1 MGISDLFVSYNQV
14 QPPSYLSQP
23 APNYS
28 SDLSNED
35 SIYDNAQLFNQELY
49 DRINNRPKSIFAGWN
64 PIEKSLEEPDDRTP
78 TGNQIVNFFMNKG
91 LTKNQAKG
99 IYGNIMQESGGKHN
113 IVSKDGHNSY
123 GLAQWTGTRKARL
136 FSKYGTNPT
145 VNQQLE
151 YLWDELNSTEKSA
164 LNALRNTSTVA
175 DATKVFMQKFERP
188 ANCAANFKNR
198 LNHANSVA

>member
-14 QPPSYLSQP
+14 QAPSYLESPQIEYTP
-23 APNYS
+23 IGEE
-28 SDLSNED
+28 LT
-35 SIYDNAQLFNQELY
+35 NQENL
-49 DRINNRPKSIFAGWN
+49 DRIQSRNQKKEGFAGWN
-64 PIEKSLEEPDDRTP
+64 PLRQTVQEVPDDRTP

-113 IVSKDGHNSY
+113 IVSRDGHNSY

-151 YLWDELNSTEKSA
+151 YLWSELNSTEKGA
-164 LNALRNTSTVA
+164 LNALRNTSTVE

-188 ANCAANFKNR
+188 ANWAANFKNR
-198 LNHANSVA
+198 LKHANSVA

>member
-14 QPPSYLSQP
+14 QAPSYLSQP
-23 APNYS
+23 QPDYNG
-28 SDLSNED
+28 DLSNED

-64 PIEKSLEEPDDRTP
+64 PIEKSLDVPDDRTP
-78 TGNQIVNFFMNKG
+78 TGSQIVNFFMNKG

-113 IVSKDGHNSY
+113 IVSRDGHNSY

-151 YLWDELNSTEKSA
+151 YLWDELNSTEKGA
-164 LNALRNTSTVA
+164 LNALRNTTTVE

-188 ANCAANFKNR
+188 ANWAANFKNR
-198 LNHANSVA
+198 LKHANSVA

>member
-14 QPPSYLSQP
+14 QAPSYLESPQIEYTP
-23 APNYS
+23 IGEE
-28 SDLSNED
+28 LT
-35 SIYDNAQLFNQELY
+35 NQENL
-49 DRINNRPKSIFAGWN
+49 DRIQSRNQKKEGFAGWN
-64 PIEKSLEEPDDRTP
+64 LLEQNTQEISDDRTP

-113 IVSKDGHNSY
+113 IVSRDGHNSY

-151 YLWDELNSTEKSA
+151 YLWDELNSTEKNA
-164 LNALRNTSTVA
+164 LNALRNTTTVE
-175 DATKVFMQKFERP
+175 DVTKVFMQKFERP
-188 ANCAANFKNR
+188 ANWAANFKNR
-198 LNHANSVA
+198 LKHANSVA

>member
-14 QPPSYLSQP
+14 QAPSYLESPQVEYTP
-23 APNYS
+23 IGEE
-28 SDLSNED
+28 LTT
-35 SIYDNAQLFNQELY
+35 QENL
-49 DRINNRPKSIFAGWN
+49 DRIQSRNQKKEGFAGWN
-64 PIEKSLEEPDDRTP
+64 LLEQNTQEISDDRTP
-78 TGNQIVNFFMNKG
+78 TGSQIVNFFMNKG

-113 IVSKDGHNSY
+113 IVSRDGHNSY

-151 YLWDELNSTEKSA
+151 YLWDELNSTEKNA
-164 LNALRNTSTVA
+164 LNALRNTTTVA

-188 ANCAANFKNR
+188 ANWAANFKNR
-198 LNHANSVA
+198 LKHANSVA

>member
-14 QPPSYLSQP
+14 QAPSYLESPQIEYTP
-23 APNYS
+23 IGEE
-28 SDLSNED
+28 LT
-35 SIYDNAQLFNQELY
+35 NQENL
-49 DRINNRPKSIFAGWN
+49 DRIQSRNQKKEGFAGWSTLGQN
-64 PIEKSLEEPDDRTP
+64 IQEASDDRTP
-78 TGNQIVNFFMNKG
+78 TSSQIVNFFMNKG

-113 IVSKDGHNSY
+113 IVSRDGHNSY

-151 YLWDELNSTEKSA
+151 YLWDELNSTEKNA
-164 LNALRNTSTVA
+164 LNALRNTTTVA

-188 ANCAANFKNR
+188 ANWAANFKNR
-198 LNHANSVA
+198 LKHANSVA

>member
-14 QPPSYLSQP
+14 QAPSYLESPQVEYTP
-23 APNYS
+23 IGEE
-28 SDLSNED
+28 LT
-35 SIYDNAQLFNQELY
+35 NQENL
-49 DRINNRPKSIFAGWN
+49 DRIQSRNQKKEGFAGWN
-64 PIEKSLEEPDDRTP
+64 LLEQNTQEISDDRTP
-78 TGNQIVNFFMNKG
+78 TGSQIVNFFMNKG

-113 IVSKDGHNSY
+113 IVSRDGHNSY

-151 YLWDELNSTEKSA
+151 YLWDELNSTEKNA
-164 LNALRNTSTVA
+164 LKALRNTTTVA

-188 ANCAANFKNR
+188 ANWAANFKNR
-198 LNHANSVA
+198 LKHANSVA

>member
-14 QPPSYLSQP
+14 QAPSYLESPQVEYTP
-23 APNYS
+23 IGEE
-28 SDLSNED
+28 LT
-35 SIYDNAQLFNQELY
+35 NQENL
-49 DRINNRPKSIFAGWN
+49 DRIQSRNQKKEGFAGWN
-64 PIEKSLEEPDDRTP
+64 TLEQDTQEISDDRTP
-78 TGNQIVNFFMNKG
+78 TGSQIVNFFMNKG

-99 IYGNIMQESGGKHN
+99 IYGNIMQESGSKHN
-113 IVSKDGHNSY
+113 IVSRDGHNSY

-151 YLWDELNSTEKSA
+151 YLWDELNSTERGA
-164 LNALRNTSTVA
+164 LDALRNTSTVA

-188 ANCAANFKNR
+188 ANWAANFKNR
-198 LNHANSVA
+198 LKHANSVA

>member
-14 QPPSYLSQP
+14 QAPSYLQSP
-23 APNYS
+23 EIEYTPIGEE
-28 SDLSNED
+28 LT
-35 SIYDNAQLFNQELY
+35 NQENL
-49 DRINNRPKSIFAGWN
+49 DRIQSRNQKKEGFAGWN
-64 PIEKSLEEPDDRTP
+64 LLEQNTQEISDDRTP
-78 TGNQIVNFFMNKG
+78 TSSQIVNFFMNKG

-113 IVSKDGHNSY
+113 IVSRDGHNSY

-164 LNALRNTSTVA
+164 LNALRNTTTVE

-188 ANCAANFKNR
+188 ANWAANFKNR
-198 LNHANSVA
+198 LKHANSVA

>member
-14 QPPSYLSQP
+14 QAPSYLESPQTEYTP
-23 APNYS
+23 IGEE
-28 SDLSNED
+28 LT
-35 SIYDNAQLFNQELY
+35 NQANL
-49 DRINNRPKSIFAGWN
+49 DRIQSRNQKKEGFAGWN
-64 PIEKSLEEPDDRTP
+64 AIEQNPQESSDDRTP
-78 TGNQIVNFFMNKG
+78 TGSQIVNFFMNKG

-113 IVSKDGHNSY
+113 IVSRDGHNSY

-136 FSKYGTNPT
+136 FSKYGTTPT

-151 YLWDELNSTEKSA
+151 YLWDELNSTEKGA
-164 LNALRNTSTVA
+164 LDALRNTSTVA

-188 ANCAANFKNR
+188 ADWAANFKNR
-198 LNHANSVA
+198 LKHANSVA

>member
-14 QPPSYLSQP
+14 QAPSYLESPQVEYTP
-23 APNYS
+23 IGEE
-28 SDLSNED
+28 LT
-35 SIYDNAQLFNQELY
+35 NQENL
-49 DRINNRPKSIFAGWN
+49 DRIQSRNQKKEGFAGWN
-64 PIEKSLEEPDDRTP
+64 LLEQNTQEISDDRTP
-78 TGNQIVNFFMNKG
+78 TSSQIVNFFMNKG

-113 IVSKDGHNSY
+113 IVSRDGHNSY

-164 LNALRNTSTVA
+164 LNALRNTTTVE

-188 ANCAANFKNR
+188 ANWAANFKNR
-198 LNHANSVA
+198 LKHANSVA

>member
-14 QPPSYLSQP
+14 QAPSYLESPQIEYTP
-23 APNYS
+23 IGEE
-28 SDLSNED
+28 LT
-35 SIYDNAQLFNQELY
+35 NQENL
-49 DRINNRPKSIFAGWN
+49 DRIQSRNQKKEGFAGWN
-64 PIEKSLEEPDDRTP
+64 PLEQTVQEVPDDRTP

-113 IVSKDGHNSY
+113 IVSRDGHNSY

-151 YLWDELNSTEKSA
+151 YLWSELNSTEKGA
-164 LNALRNTSTVA
+164 LNALRNTSTVE

-188 ANCAANFKNR
+188 ANWAANFKNR
-198 LNHANSVA
+198 LKHANSVV

>member
-14 QPPSYLSQP
+14 QAPSYLESPQIEYTP
-23 APNYS
+23 IGEE
-28 SDLSNED
+28 LTT
-35 SIYDNAQLFNQELY
+35 QENL
-49 DRINNRPKSIFAGWN
+49 DRIQSRNQKKEGFAGWN
-64 PIEKSLEEPDDRTP
+64 LLEQNTQEISDDRTP
-78 TGNQIVNFFMNKG
+78 TSSQIVNFFMNKG

-113 IVSKDGHNSY
+113 IVSRDGHNSY

-151 YLWDELNSTEKSA
+151 YLWDELNSTEKNA
-164 LNALRNTSTVA
+164 LNALRNTNTVE

-188 ANCAANFKNR
+188 ANWAANFKNR
-198 LNHANSVA
+198 LKHANSVA

>member
-14 QPPSYLSQP
+14 QAPSYLESPQVEYTP
-23 APNYS
+23 IGEE
-28 SDLSNED
+28 LTT
-35 SIYDNAQLFNQELY
+35 QENL
-49 DRINNRPKSIFAGWN
+49 DRIQSRNQKKEGFAGWN
-64 PIEKSLEEPDDRTP
+64 LLEQNTQEISDDRTP
-78 TGNQIVNFFMNKG
+78 TSSQIVNFFMNKG

-113 IVSKDGHNSY
+113 IVSRDGHNSY

-151 YLWDELNSTEKSA
+151 YLWDELNSTEKNA
-164 LNALRNTSTVA
+164 LNALRNTTTVA

-188 ANCAANFKNR
+188 ANWAANFKNR
-198 LNHANSVA
+198 LKHANSVA

>member
-1 MGISDLFVSYNQV
+1 MGISDLFVYYNQV
-14 QPPSYLSQP
+14 QAPSYLESPQVEYTP
-23 APNYS
+23 IGEE
-28 SDLSNED
+28 LT
-35 SIYDNAQLFNQELY
+35 IQENL
-49 DRINNRPKSIFAGWN
+49 DRIQSRNQKKEGFAGWN
-64 PIEKSLEEPDDRTP
+64 PLEQDTQEISDDRTP
-78 TGNQIVNFFMNKG
+78 TGSQIVNFFMNKG

-113 IVSKDGHNSY
+113 IVSRDGHNSY

-151 YLWDELNSTEKSA
+151 YLWDELNSTEKNA
-164 LNALRNTSTVA
+164 LNALRNTTTVA

-188 ANCAANFKNR
+188 ANWAANFKNR
-198 LNHANSVA
+198 LKHANSVA

>member
-14 QPPSYLSQP
+14 QAPSYLESPQVEYTP
-23 APNYS
+23 IGEE
-28 SDLSNED
+28 LTT
-35 SIYDNAQLFNQELY
+35 QENL
-49 DRINNRPKSIFAGWN
+49 DRIQSINQKKEGFAGWN
-64 PIEKSLEEPDDRTP
+64 TLEQDTQEVSDDRTP
-78 TGNQIVNFFMNKG
+78 TGSQIVNFFMNKG

-113 IVSKDGHNSY
+113 IVSRDGHNSY
-123 GLAQWTGTRKARL
+123 GLAQWTGTRKTRL

-151 YLWDELNSTEKSA
+151 YLWDELNSTEKGA

-188 ANCAANFKNR
+188 ANWAANFKNR
-198 LNHANSVA
+198 LKHANSVA

>member
-14 QPPSYLSQP
+14 QAPSYLESPQIEYTP
-23 APNYS
+23 IGEE
-28 SDLSNED
+28 LT
-35 SIYDNAQLFNQELY
+35 NQENL
-49 DRINNRPKSIFAGWN
+49 DRIQSRNQKKEGFAGWN
-64 PIEKSLEEPDDRTP
+64 PLEQTVQEVPDDRTP
-78 TGNQIVNFFMNKG
+78 TGSQIVNFFMNKG

-113 IVSKDGHNSY
+113 IVSRDGHNSY

-151 YLWDELNSTEKSA
+151 YLWSELNSTEKGA

-188 ANCAANFKNR
+188 ANWAANFKNR
-198 LNHANSVA
+198 LKYANSVA

>member
-14 QPPSYLSQP
+14 QAPSYLESPQIEYTP
-23 APNYS
+23 IGEE
-28 SDLSNED
+28 LT
-35 SIYDNAQLFNQELY
+35 NQENL
-49 DRINNRPKSIFAGWN
+49 DRIQSRNQKKEGFAGWN
-64 PIEKSLEEPDDRTP
+64 PLGQTVQEVPDDRTP

-113 IVSKDGHNSY
+113 IVSRDGHNSY

-151 YLWDELNSTEKSA
+151 YLWSELNSTEKSA
-164 LNALRNTSTVA
+164 LNALRNTSTVE

-188 ANCAANFKNR
+188 ANWAANFKNR
-198 LNHANSVA
+198 LKHASSVA

>member
-14 QPPSYLSQP
+14 QVPSYLESPQIEYTP
-23 APNYS
+23 IGEE
-28 SDLSNED
+28 LTT
-35 SIYDNAQLFNQELY
+35 QENL
-49 DRINNRPKSIFAGWN
+49 DRIQSRNQKKEGFAGWN
-64 PIEKSLEEPDDRTP
+64 LLKQNTQEISDDRTP
-78 TGNQIVNFFMNKG
+78 TSSQIVNFFMNKG

-113 IVSKDGHNSY
+113 IVSRDGHNSY

-164 LNALRNTSTVA
+164 LNALRNTTTVE

-188 ANCAANFKNR
+188 ANWAANFKNR
-198 LNHANSVA
+198 LKHANSVA

>member
-14 QPPSYLSQP
+14 QAPSYLESPQVEYTP
-23 APNYS
+23 IGEE
-28 SDLSNED
+28 LT
-35 SIYDNAQLFNQELY
+35 NQENL
-49 DRINNRPKSIFAGWN
+49 DRIQSRNQKKEGFAGWN
-64 PIEKSLEEPDDRTP
+64 PLEQNTQEISDDRTP
-78 TGNQIVNFFMNKG
+78 TSSQIVNFFMNKG

-113 IVSKDGHNSY
+113 IVSRDGHNSY

-151 YLWDELNSTEKSA
+151 YLWDELNSTEKNA
-164 LNALRNTSTVA
+164 LSALRNTTTVA

-188 ANCAANFKNR
+188 ANWAANFKNR
-198 LNHANSVA
+198 LKHANSVA

>member
-14 QPPSYLSQP
+14 QAPSYLESPQIEYTP
-23 APNYS
+23 IGEE
-28 SDLSNED
+28 LTT
-35 SIYDNAQLFNQELY
+35 QENL
-49 DRINNRPKSIFAGWN
+49 DRIQSRNQKKEGFAGWN
-64 PIEKSLEEPDDRTP
+64 PLEQNTQEISDDRTP
-78 TGNQIVNFFMNKG
+78 TGSQIVNFFMNKG

-113 IVSKDGHNSY
+113 IVSRDGHNSY

-151 YLWDELNSTEKSA
+151 YLWDELNSTEKNA
-164 LNALRNTSTVA
+164 LNALRNTTTVE

-188 ANCAANFKNR
+188 ANWAANFKNR
-198 LNHANSVA
+198 LKHANSVA

>member
-14 QPPSYLSQP
+14 QAPSYLESPQIEYTP
-23 APNYS
+23 IGEE
-28 SDLSNED
+28 LTT
-35 SIYDNAQLFNQELY
+35 QENL
-49 DRINNRPKSIFAGWN
+49 DRIQSRNQNKEGFAGWHT
-64 PIEKSLEEPDDRTP
+64 LEQNTQEISDDRTP
-78 TGNQIVNFFMNKG
+78 TSSQIVNFFMNKG

-113 IVSKDGHNSY
+113 IISRDGHNSY

-164 LNALRNTSTVA
+164 LNALRNTTTVE

-188 ANCAANFKNR
+188 ANWAANLKNR
-198 LNHANSVA
+198 LKHANSVA

>member
-14 QPPSYLSQP
+14 QAPSYLNQP
-23 APNYS
+23 QPDYN

-64 PIEKSLEEPDDRTP
+64 PIEKSLDVPNDKTP

-113 IVSKDGHNSY
+113 IVSRDGHNSY

-151 YLWDELNSTEKSA
+151 YLWDELNSTEKNA
-164 LNALRNTSTVA
+164 LSALRNTTTVA

-188 ANCAANFKNR
+188 ANWAANFKNR
-198 LNHANSVA
+198 LKHANSVA

>member
-14 QPPSYLSQP
+14 QVPSYLESPQVEYTP
-23 APNYS
+23 IGEE
-28 SDLSNED
+28 LTT
-35 SIYDNAQLFNQELY
+35 QENL
-49 DRINNRPKSIFAGWN
+49 DRIQSRNQKKEGFAGQN
-64 PIEKSLEEPDDRTP
+64 TLEQDTKEISDDETP
-78 TGNQIVNFFMNKG
+78 TSSQIVNFFMNKG

-113 IVSKDGHNSY
+113 IVSRDGHNSY

-175 DATKVFMQKFERP
+175 DATKAFMQKFERP
-188 ANCAANFKNR
+188 ANWAANFKNR
-198 LNHANSVA
+198 LKYANSVA

>member
-14 QPPSYLSQP
+14 QAPSYLESPQIEYTP
-23 APNYS
+23 IGEE
-28 SDLSNED
+28 LTT
-35 SIYDNAQLFNQELY
+35 QENL
-49 DRINNRPKSIFAGWN
+49 DRIQSRNQKKEGFAGWN
-64 PIEKSLEEPDDRTP
+64 LLEQNTQDISDDRTP
-78 TGNQIVNFFMNKG
+78 TSSQIVNFFMNKG

-113 IVSKDGHNSY
+113 IVSRDGHNSY

-164 LNALRNTSTVA
+164 LNALRNTTTVE

-188 ANCAANFKNR
+188 ANWAANFKNR
-198 LNHANSVA
+198 LKHANSVA

>member
-14 QPPSYLSQP
+14 QAPSYLESPQIEYTP
-23 APNYS
+23 IGEE
-28 SDLSNED
+28 LTT
-35 SIYDNAQLFNQELY
+35 QENL
-49 DRINNRPKSIFAGWN
+49 DRIQSRNQRKEGFAGWN
-64 PIEKSLEEPDDRTP
+64 PLEQNTQEISDDRTP

-113 IVSKDGHNSY
+113 IVSRDGHNSY

-151 YLWDELNSTEKSA
+151 YLWDELNSTEKNA
-164 LNALRNTSTVA
+164 LNALRNTTTVE

-188 ANCAANFKNR
+188 ANWAANFKNR
-198 LNHANSVA
+198 LKHANSVA

>member
-14 QPPSYLSQP
+14 QAPSYLESPQVEYTP
-23 APNYS
+23 IGEE
-28 SDLSNED
+28 LTT
-35 SIYDNAQLFNQELY
+35 QENL
-49 DRINNRPKSIFAGWN
+49 DRIQSRNQKKEGFAGWN
-64 PIEKSLEEPDDRTP
+64 LLKQNTQEISDDRTP
-78 TGNQIVNFFMNKG
+78 TSSQIVNFFMNKG

-113 IVSKDGHNSY
+113 IVSRDGHNSY

-164 LNALRNTSTVA
+164 LNALRNTTTVE

-188 ANCAANFKNR
+188 ANWAANFKNR
-198 LNHANSVA
+198 LKHANSVA

>member
-14 QPPSYLSQP
+14 QAPSYLESSQIEYTP
-23 APNYS
+23 IGEE
-28 SDLSNED
+28 LT
-35 SIYDNAQLFNQELY
+35 NQENL
-49 DRINNRPKSIFAGWN
+49 DRIQSRNQKKEGFAGWN
-64 PIEKSLEEPDDRTP
+64 PLEQTVQEVPDDRTP

-113 IVSKDGHNSY
+113 IVSRDGHNSY

-151 YLWDELNSTEKSA
+151 YLWSELNSTEKGA
-164 LNALRNTSTVA
+164 LNALRNTSTVE

-188 ANCAANFKNR
+188 ANWAANFKNR
-198 LNHANSVA
+198 LKHANSVA

>member
-14 QPPSYLSQP
+14 QAPSYLESPQVEYTP
-23 APNYS
+23 IGEE
-28 SDLSNED
+28 LT
-35 SIYDNAQLFNQELY
+35 NQENL
-49 DRINNRPKSIFAGWN
+49 DRIQSRNQKKEGFAGWN
-64 PIEKSLEEPDDRTP
+64 LLEQNTQQISDDRTP

-113 IVSKDGHNSY
+113 IVSRDGHNSY

-151 YLWDELNSTEKSA
+151 YLWDELNSTEKNA
-164 LNALRNTSTVA
+164 LNALRNTTTVA

-188 ANCAANFKNR
+188 ANWAANFKNR
-198 LNHANSVA
+198 LKHANSVA

>member
-14 QPPSYLSQP
+14 QAPSYLESPQVEYTP
-23 APNYS
+23 IGEE
-28 SDLSNED
+28 LT
-35 SIYDNAQLFNQELY
+35 NQENL
-49 DRINNRPKSIFAGWN
+49 DRIQSRNQKKEGFAGWN
-64 PIEKSLEEPDDRTP
+64 PLEQNTQEISDDRTP
-78 TGNQIVNFFMNKG
+78 TGSQIVNFFMNKG

-113 IVSKDGHNSY
+113 IVSRDGHNSY

-151 YLWDELNSTEKSA
+151 YLWDELNSTEKNA
-164 LNALRNTSTVA
+164 LNALRNTTTVE

-188 ANCAANFKNR
+188 ANWAANFKNR
-198 LNHANSVA
+198 LKHANSVA

>member
-14 QPPSYLSQP
+14 QAPSYLESPQIEYTP
-23 APNYS
+23 IGEE
-28 SDLSNED
+28 LTT
-35 SIYDNAQLFNQELY
+35 QENL
-49 DRINNRPKSIFAGWN
+49 DRIQSRNQKKEGFAGWN
-64 PIEKSLEEPDDRTP
+64 LLEQNTQDIPDDRTP

-113 IVSKDGHNSY
+113 IVSRDGHNSY

-151 YLWDELNSTEKSA
+151 YLWDELNSIEKSA
-164 LNALRNTSTVA
+164 LNALRNTTTVE

-188 ANCAANFKNR
+188 ANWAANFKNR
-198 LNHANSVA
+198 LKHANSVA

>member
-14 QPPSYLSQP
+14 QAPSYLSQP
-23 APNYS
+23 QPDYN

-64 PIEKSLEEPDDRTP
+64 PIEKSLDVPDDRTP
-78 TGNQIVNFFMNKG
+78 TGSQIVNFFMNKG

-113 IVSKDGHNSY
+113 IVSRDGHNSY

-164 LNALRNTSTVA
+164 LNALRNTTTVA

-188 ANCAANFKNR
+188 ANWAANFKNR
-198 LNHANSVA
+198 LKHANSVA

>member
-14 QPPSYLSQP
+14 QAPSYLSQP
-23 APNYS
+23 QPDYN

-64 PIEKSLEEPDDRTP
+64 PIEKSLDVPDDRTP
-78 TGNQIVNFFMNKG
+78 TGSQIVNFFMNKG

-113 IVSKDGHNSY
+113 IVSRDGHNSY

-164 LNALRNTSTVA
+164 LNALRNTTTVE

-188 ANCAANFKNR
+188 ANWAANFKNR
-198 LNHANSVA
+198 LKHANSVA

>member
-14 QPPSYLSQP
+14 QVPSYLESPQIEYTP
-23 APNYS
+23 IGEE
-28 SDLSNED
+28 LTT
-35 SIYDNAQLFNQELY
+35 QENL
-49 DRINNRPKSIFAGWN
+49 DRIQSRNQKKEGFAGWN
-64 PIEKSLEEPDDRTP
+64 LLKQNTQEISDDRTP
-78 TGNQIVNFFMNKG
+78 TSSQIVNFFMNKG

-113 IVSKDGHNSY
+113 IVSRDGHNSY

-151 YLWDELNSTEKSA
+151 YLWDELNSTEKNA
-164 LNALRNTSTVA
+164 LNALRNTTTVA

-188 ANCAANFKNR
+188 ANWAANFKNR
-198 LNHANSVA
+198 LKHANSVA

>member
-14 QPPSYLSQP
+14 QAPSYLESPQVEYTP
-23 APNYS
+23 IGEE
-28 SDLSNED
+28 LT
-35 SIYDNAQLFNQELY
+35 NQENL
-49 DRINNRPKSIFAGWN
+49 DRIQSRNQKKEGFAGWN
-64 PIEKSLEEPDDRTP
+64 PLEQNTQEISDDRTP
-78 TGNQIVNFFMNKG
+78 TGSQIVNFFMNKG

-113 IVSKDGHNSY
+113 IVSRDGHNSY

-151 YLWDELNSTEKSA
+151 YLWDELNSTEKNA
-164 LNALRNTSTVA
+164 LNALRNTTTVA

-188 ANCAANFKNR
+188 ANWAANFKNR
-198 LNHANSVA
+198 LKHANSVA

>member
-14 QPPSYLSQP
+14 QAPSYLESPQVEYTP
-23 APNYS
+23 IGEE
-28 SDLSNED
+28 LT
-35 SIYDNAQLFNQELY
+35 NQENL
-49 DRINNRPKSIFAGWN
+49 DRIQSRNQKKEGFAGWN
-64 PIEKSLEEPDDRTP
+64 PLEQNAQEASNDRTP
-78 TGNQIVNFFMNKG
+78 TSSQIVNFFMNKG

-113 IVSKDGHNSY
+113 IVSRDGHNSY

-151 YLWDELNSTEKSA
+151 YLWDELNSTEKNA
-164 LNALRNTSTVA
+164 LNALRNTTTVA

-188 ANCAANFKNR
+188 ANWAANFKNR
-198 LNHANSVA
+198 LKHANSVA

>member
-14 QPPSYLSQP
+14 QVPSYLESPQIEYTP
-23 APNYS
+23 IGEE
-28 SDLSNED
+28 LT
-35 SIYDNAQLFNQELY
+35 NQENL
-49 DRINNRPKSIFAGWN
+49 DRIQSRNQKKEGFAGWN
-64 PIEKSLEEPDDRTP
+64 PLEQTVQEVPDDRTP

-113 IVSKDGHNSY
+113 IVSRDGHNSY

-151 YLWDELNSTEKSA
+151 YLWSELNSTEKGA
-164 LNALRNTSTVA
+164 LNALRNTSTVE

-188 ANCAANFKNR
+188 ANWAANFKNR
-198 LNHANSVA
+198 LKHANSIA

>member
-14 QPPSYLSQP
+14 QAPSYLESPQIEYTP
-23 APNYS
+23 IGEE
-28 SDLSNED
+28 LTT
-35 SIYDNAQLFNQELY
+35 QENL
-49 DRINNRPKSIFAGWN
+49 DRIQSRNQRKEGFAGWN
-64 PIEKSLEEPDDRTP
+64 PLEQNTQEVSDDRTP
-78 TGNQIVNFFMNKG
+78 TSSQIVNFFMNKG

-113 IVSKDGHNSY
+113 IVSRDGHNSY

-151 YLWDELNSTEKSA
+151 YLWDELNSTEKNA
-164 LNALRNTSTVA
+164 LSALRNTTTVA

-188 ANCAANFKNR
+188 ANWAANFKNR
-198 LNHANSVA
+198 LKHANSVA

>member
-14 QPPSYLSQP
+14 QAPSYLESPQIEYTP
-23 APNYS
+23 IGEE
-28 SDLSNED
+28 LTT
-35 SIYDNAQLFNQELY
+35 QENL
-49 DRINNRPKSIFAGWN
+49 DRIQSRNQKKEGFAGWN
-64 PIEKSLEEPDDRTP
+64 LLEQNTQEISDDRTP
-78 TGNQIVNFFMNKG
+78 TGSQIVNFFMNKG

-113 IVSKDGHNSY
+113 IVSRDGHNSY

-151 YLWDELNSTEKSA
+151 YLWDELNSTEKNA
-164 LNALRNTSTVA
+164 LNALRNTTTVE

-188 ANCAANFKNR
+188 ANWAANFKNR
-198 LNHANSVA
+198 LKHANSVA

>member
-14 QPPSYLSQP
+14 QAPSYLESPQVEYTP
-23 APNYS
+23 IGEE
-28 SDLSNED
+28 LTT
-35 SIYDNAQLFNQELY
+35 QENL
-49 DRINNRPKSIFAGWN
+49 DRIQSRNQKKEGFAGWN
-64 PIEKSLEEPDDRTP
+64 TLEQDTQEISDDETP
-78 TGNQIVNFFMNKG
+78 TSSQIVNFFMNKG

-113 IVSKDGHNSY
+113 IVSRDGHNSY

-188 ANCAANFKNR
+188 ANWAANFKNR
-198 LNHANSVA
+198 LKHANSVA

>member
-14 QPPSYLSQP
+14 QAPSYLNQP
-23 APNYS
+23 QPDYN

-64 PIEKSLEEPDDRTP
+64 PIEKSLDVPNDKTP
-78 TGNQIVNFFMNKG
+78 TGSQIVNFFMNKG

-113 IVSKDGHNSY
+113 IVSRDGHNSY

-151 YLWDELNSTEKSA
+151 YLWDELNSTEKGA
-164 LNALRNTSTVA
+164 LNALRNTTTVA

-188 ANCAANFKNR
+188 ANWAANFKNR
-198 LNHANSVA
+198 LKHANSVA